1 MKKDRLNVY
10 FDPTLTTELESL
22 AARRKVS
29 KSAVI
34 EAALASYLSPDG
46 DDQREAAIVR
56 RLDRLTRAVERLER
70 DLTISTE
77 ALALFVKFWLT
88 TTPPLPDT
96 MRDAAQAKGRER
108 YEGFVDALGR
118 RLAKGSTLTR
128 EISQEVAAKSQCC
141 LAMQTPLYSNHART
155 HR

>member
-10 FDPTLTTELESL
+10 FDPSLSPELDAL

-29 KSAVI
+29 KSQII
-34 EAALASYLSPDG
+34 EAALASYLSPDAA
-46 DDQREAAIVR
+46 DQREAAITR

-70 DLTISTE
+70 DVTIGNE
-77 ALALFVKFWLT
+77 AVALFVRFWLT

-108 YEGFVDALGR
+108 YEGFLETLGR
-118 RLAKGSTLTR
+118 RLAKGSTFTR
-128 EISQEVAAKSQCC
+128 EISEEIESEKE
-141 LAMQTPLYSNHART
+141 
-155 HR
+155 

>member
-1 MKKDRLNVY
+1 MNEMKKDRLNVY
-10 FDPTLTTELESL
+10 FDSTLTAELESL

-29 KSAVI
+29 KSQIV

-46 DDQREAAIVR
+46 DDQREAAIIR

-70 DLTISTE
+70 DVTISTE

-96 MRDAAQAKGRER
+96 MRDAAQTKGRER

-118 RLAKGSTLTR
+118 RLAKGSTLTK
-128 EISQEVAAKSQCC
+128 EVSEEVQPSPPD
-141 LAMQTPLYSNHART
+141 Q
-155 HR
+155 

>member
-10 FDPTLTTELESL
+10 FDPTLAGELESL

-29 KSAVI
+29 KSQIV

-46 DDQREAAIVR
+46 ADQREAAIVR
-56 RLDRLTRAVERLER
+56 RLDRLTRAIERLER
-70 DLTISTE
+70 DLAISTE

-96 MRDAAQAKGRER
+96 MREAAQAKGRER
-108 YEGFVDALGR
+108 YFGFVEALGR
-118 RLAKGSTLTR
+118 RLAKGSTLTK
-128 EISQEVAAKSQCC
+128 EISEEVGR
-141 LAMQTPLYSNHART
+141 TSNT
-155 HR
+155 